1 VIDVAVADEA
11 EATAVAKRLIAYFQG
26 ATPPGLAPDQRSLRE
41 VVPARERRAYAV
53 NPIIQTLCDRGS
65 VSFLRERFAP
75 EMVTALGRIDGR
87 PLGLIANNTMHM
99 AGAITSGAA
108 DKASRFMQLCDA
120 FGLPLITLVDTPG
133 MMVGPDAEA
142 TALVRHCS
150 RLLVTGAALR
160 VPLIAVILRRGYGL
174 GAQAMM
180 AGSLHEPLLTVAWP
194 TAHLGPMGLEGA
206 VKLGY
211 RRELES
217 IEDEGERE
225 RRIRAL
231 TAAAEQHA
239 KALNAATLFE
249 LDDVI
254 DPIETRSLIS
264 STLEAAA
271 TAGEPARGRSFVDT
285 W

>member
-1 VIDVAVADEA
+1 
-11 EATAVAKRLIAYFQG
+11 
-26 ATPPGLAPDQRSLRE
+26 
-41 VVPARERRAYAV
+41 
-53 NPIIQTLCDRGS
+53 
-65 VSFLRERFAP
+65 
-75 EMVTALGRIDGR
+75 MVTALGRIEGR

-99 AGAITSGAA
+99 AGAITSDAA

-120 FGLPLITLVDTPG
+120 FGLPLISLVDTPG

-142 TALVRHCS
+142 TALVRHSS
-150 RLLVTGAALR
+150 RLLVTGASLR
-160 VPLIAVILRRGYGL
+160 VPFVAVILRRGYGL

-206 VKLGY
+206 VRLGF
-211 RRELES
+211 RKELEA
-217 IEDEGERE
+217 IEDESERE
-225 RRIRAL
+225 RRIRGL

-254 DPIETRSLIS
+254 DPAETRSLIS
-264 STLEAAA
+264 STLEAA
-271 TAGEPARGRSFVDT
+271 TAAVEPAQRRGFVDT